1 MSNTTYKRKKKQQPI
16 ETKEEIKTPPY
27 KEELRLIHG
36 QYVRVK
42 VYEAQQPPPSPTVR
56 CTPTSDNFLTLNST
70 MGLGEI

>member
-1 MSNTTYKRKKKQQPI
+1 
-16 ETKEEIKTPPY
+16 
-27 KEELRLIHG
+27 LRLIHG